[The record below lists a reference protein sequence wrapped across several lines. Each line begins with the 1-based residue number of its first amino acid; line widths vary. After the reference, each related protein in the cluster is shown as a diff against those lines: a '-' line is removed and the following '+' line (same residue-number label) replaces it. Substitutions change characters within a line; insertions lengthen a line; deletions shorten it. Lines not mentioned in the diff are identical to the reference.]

1 MNAVI
6 YARYSSHN
14 QTEQSIEGQ
23 LAAGHKYARSKGYTV
38 VHEYCDRAKT
48 GTNDNREEFQQM
60 LKDTA
65 KKQFEVIIVWK
76 VDRFGR
82 NREEITFNKYRAK
95 KNGVRVE
102 YVAENITEGPEGVI
116 LESVL
121 EGMAEYYSKQ
131 LSQNVKR
138 GLLESAK
145 KHKVIGGHMPF
156 GYRISADNTYELD
169 PETAPVAK
177 SIFESYAQGLSMA
190 ELAAHFSTQGYKF
203 TKNSFPRM
211 LSNEKY
217 KGVYTY
223 KDVIRDPDGMP
234 RIVSD
239 ELFDRCQER
248 LKTNKRRPHKDWD
261 YTDYILTDKLFCGK
275 CGAPMVGKSG
285 YGRHGGKYN
294 YYVCTNQ
301 IKHAC
306 DKKPVRR
313 DDIEEAV
320 ISHTIE
326 LLQDQTVF
334 DFIVD
339 ATWNYYLETNN
350 QKKEIERIEK
360 NIRDVEIAI
369 GNLIRSVEQGMPYDL
384 VKSRIEELNGEKIV
398 LAATLADK
406 KVSSQMELTGDHIVF
421 FLEQFRNLDY
431 KDRNCQKKLIAVF
444 INSVYLYDDKLV
456 IGYNYSDQKEQVPL
470 LNIDEWVRTE
480 CAMPCSHKHIRT
492 YLYKNVL
499 VIEAGLSIM

>member
-23 LAAGHKYARSKGYTV
+23 LAAGHKYAQSKGYTV

-102 YVAENITEGPEGVI
+102 YVAENISEGPEGVI

-145 KHKVIGGHMPF
+145 KHKVIGGHMLF
-156 GYRISADNTYELD
+156 GYKISNENTYELD

-190 ELAAHFSTQGYKF
+190 ELAAKFNSQGYHF

-294 YYVCTNQ
+294 YYVCSQQ

-313 DDIEEAV
+313 YDIEEAV
-320 ISHTIE
+320 ISRTME

-360 NIRDVEIAI
+360 NIRDVEIVI
-369 GNLIRSVEQGMPYDL
+369 GNLIRSVEQGLPYDL

-406 KVSSQMELTGDHIVF
+406 KVSSQMELTRDHIVF

-431 KDRNCQKKLIAVF
+431 KDRNCQKKLIATFV
-444 INSVYLYDDKLV
+444 NSVYLYDDKLV

-470 LNIDEWVRTE
+470 LNIDEGVRTE
-480 CAMPCSHKHIRT
+480 CAMPCSRKHIRT
-492 YLYKNVL
+492 YLYRNVL
-499 VIEAGLSIM
+499 VLETKLR

>member
-23 LAAGHKYARSKGYTV
+23 ISAGRAYAKSKGYTV

-95 KNGVRVE
+95 KNGVKVE
-102 YVAENITEGPEGVI
+102 YVAENISEGPEGVI

-145 KHKVIGGHMPF
+145 KHKVIGGHMLF

-177 SIFESYAQGLSMA
+177 QVFELYADGLSMT
-190 ELAAHFSTQGYKF
+190 ELAEHFSTQGYKF
-203 TKNSFPRM
+203 TRNSFPRM

-223 KDVIRDPDGMP
+223 KDVIRDVDGMP

-239 ELFDRCQER
+239 ELFNRCQER

-261 YTDYILTDKLFCGK
+261 YADYILTDKLFCGK

-294 YYVCTNQ
+294 YYVCSSQ

-306 DKKPVRR
+306 DKKPVPR
-313 DDIEEAV
+313 DLIEDAV
-320 ISHTIE
+320 LSRTME
-326 LLQDQTVF
+326 LLQDDTVF
-334 DFIVD
+334 NLIVD
-339 ATWNYYLETNN
+339 ATWNYYQETNN
-350 QKKEIERIEK
+350 EKKEIERIRKKISDAEL
-360 NIRDVEIAI
+360 AI
-369 GNLIRSVEQGMPYDL
+369 QNLIKSVEQGMPYDL
-384 VKSRIEELNGEKIV
+384 VKSRITELNEEKV
-398 LAATLADK
+398 LLAATLANK
-406 KVSSQMELTGDHIVF
+406 MVSSQMELTRDHIVF
-421 FLEQFRNLDY
+421 FLEQFRNLNY

-444 INSVYLYDDKLV
+444 VNSIYLYDDKLI
-456 IGYNYSDQKEQVPL
+456 IGYNYSDQKEHVSLKIADDGVRIPL
-470 LNIDEWVRTE
+470 
-480 CAMPCSHKHIRT
+480 AMPCSHKHIRT
-492 YLYKNVL
+492 YLYRNVL
-499 VIEAGLSIM
+499 VVETKIR

>member
-1 MNAVI
+1 M
-6 YARYSSHN
+6 
-14 QTEQSIEGQ
+14 
-23 LAAGHKYARSKGYTV
+23 
-38 VHEYCDRAKT
+38 
-48 GTNDNREEFQQM
+48 
-60 LKDTA
+60 
-65 KKQFEVIIVWK
+65 
-76 VDRFGR
+76 
-82 NREEITFNKYRAK
+82 
-95 KNGVRVE
+95 
-102 YVAENITEGPEGVI
+102 
-116 LESVL
+116 
-121 EGMAEYYSKQ
+121 
-131 LSQNVKR
+131 
-138 GLLESAK
+138 
-145 KHKVIGGHMPF
+145 
-156 GYRISADNTYELD
+156 RI
-169 PETAPVAK
+169 
-177 SIFESYAQGLSMA
+177 
-190 ELAAHFSTQGYKF
+190 
-203 TKNSFPRM
+203 
-211 LSNEKY
+211 EKY

-320 ISHTIE
+320 LSRTMK

-369 GNLIRSVEQGMPYDL
+369 DNLIRSVEQGMPYDL

-406 KVSSQMELTGDHIVF
+406 KVSSQMELTRDHIVF
-421 FLEQFRNLDY
+421 FLEQFRNLNNVDY
-431 KDRNCQKKLIAVF
+431 VFCAVLFKSPIRILVTNLKL
-444 INSVYLYDDKLV
+444 N
-456 IGYNYSDQKEQVPL
+456 L
-470 LNIDEWVRTE
+470 L
-480 CAMPCSHKHIRT
+480 SH
-492 YLYKNVL
+492 
-499 VIEAGLSIM
+499 LSIRVWDKPNRTRKFNGAHLLSLLVALRLLHGDKEIIVLKFWGVPEYHTVRQMVILPNLTGTCFIPIEINVFNVTHYNLLKSFLKFPPGEFFGFSFKNERPVRPISVERTFSITHKI